1 MDSGWDPEVKQ
12 YLKKVLNSFMVGLL
26 WLLVNSTLGIYFGLA
41 FGGTYSVVVNILFY
55 VWFAASI
62 GLLLW
67 YYYRVWK
74 K

>member
-1 MDSGWDPEVKQ
+1 MDSGMEPEVRQ

-41 FGGTYSVVVNILFY
+41 FGGNYSVIVNILFY